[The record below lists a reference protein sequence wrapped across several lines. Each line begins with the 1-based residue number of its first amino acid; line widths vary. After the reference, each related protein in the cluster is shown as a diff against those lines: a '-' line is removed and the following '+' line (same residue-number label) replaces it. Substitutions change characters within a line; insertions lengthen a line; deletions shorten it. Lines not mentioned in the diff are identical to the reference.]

1 MGTRLS
7 SFLKGHRAE
16 AVMAPLFKLLE
27 AVFELLVPLVVAS
40 LIDIGIA
47 NGDTGYIARMA
58 LLLVVLAAVGL
69 ASSVTAQYFSA
80 RAATGFAEKMKSA
93 LFMHIQSL
101 SEKDRD
107 EIGTSTLITR
117 LTSDATLVQN
127 GINMFLRLAMRSPF
141 VVFGAAIMAFT
152 VDSTLAWIFV
162 IVIPVLSMIVAAI
175 MMATVPMYRRVQNA
189 LDGVAQRTRD
199 NLKGARV
206 LRAFCRTEDEEK
218 AFSLDIQSMYSLQ
231 MLSGRISALLNPLT
245 YAVINGAIAA
255 IIWFGRERFM
265 LSLIEIG
272 SIVAL
277 VNYMNQI
284 LAELVKL
291 ANLIVTI
298 SRAVASGKRIQAVFD
313 REPSMKDGTETG
325 KADDEIAVAF
335 DSVSLSYN
343 DAEPSLKDIS
353 FIVRKGECIGIIG
366 GTGSGKTT
374 LINLIPRFYDATAGS
389 VTVFG
394 RNVQN
399 WTLSSLRSMIG
410 VVPQKA
416 VLFKGTVRDNM
427 LFAKEN
433 ASDEEIE
440 AALKMASAYS
450 FVEEKGGL
458 GFAIEQRGQNLSG
471 GQRQRLAIARA
482 LLRQPDIL
490 ILDDSTSALD
500 FKTEAEVRKSI
511 SSIEDSTVF
520 IVSQRVSSVMHADKI
535 IVLDKGSMAGIGTH
549 QELLSDCPV
558 YQEIFYSQ
566 TGEGK

>member
-1 MGTRLS
+1 
-7 SFLKGHRAE
+7 
-16 AVMAPLFKLLE
+16 
-27 AVFELLVPLVVAS
+27 
-40 LIDIGIA
+40 
-47 NGDTGYIARMA
+47 
-58 LLLVVLAAVGL
+58 
-69 ASSVTAQYFSA
+69 
-80 RAATGFAEKMKSA
+80 
-93 LFMHIQSL
+93 
-101 SEKDRD
+101 
-107 EIGTSTLITR
+107 
-117 LTSDATLVQN
+117 
-127 GINMFLRLAMRSPF
+127 
-141 VVFGAAIMAFT
+141 
-152 VDSTLAWIFV
+152 
-162 IVIPVLSMIVAAI
+162 
-175 MMATVPMYRRVQNA
+175 
-189 LDGVAQRTRD
+189 
-199 NLKGARV
+199 
-206 LRAFCRTEDEEK
+206 
-218 AFSLDIQSMYSLQ
+218 
-231 MLSGRISALLNPLT
+231 
-245 YAVINGAIAA
+245 
-255 IIWFGRERFM
+255 
-265 LSLIEIG
+265 
-272 SIVAL
+272 
-277 VNYMNQI
+277 
-284 LAELVKL
+284 
-291 ANLIVTI
+291 
-298 SRAVASGKRIQAVFD
+298 
-313 REPSMKDGTETG
+313 MKDGTETG

-482 LLRQPDIL
+482 LIRQPDIL